1 MTQSISSRPSLEHC
15 RKEAKHL
22 LRALRSGDP
31 EALAEAVKTHQRF
44 SKNKEKLQK
53 DEAFKLSDAQYI
65 LARRYG
71 FESWSKLKI
80 HVERESR
87 KAAIPQNRESRIER
101 LMDAALKGDISAV
114 KLLIE
119 YEPDLIAATGKHGFS
134 ALQFSALQFAVES
147 GSVSL
152 VQYLLDSG
160 ADIQF
165 CAEGS
170 HSPLSWAITLGNL
183 KMANF
188 LLSEGAGVDLW
199 CASGLGLFDSVRSFW
214 DESGRLRTGA
224 SRTGASRRDE
234 KGSFLP
240 KPPLLEKEIVAD
252 ALYVACRNEQYEVAE
267 FLFGKE
273 PNPNF
278 RAYMGGTCL
287 HWAEFTGNRRLV
299 SLLLSH
305 GADPGMK
312 DYSFQKVPAEF
323 GIFCTISWGYDG
335 LVKRLLRN
343 NPQVVDL
350 RAEWGTPLEVAQKHG
365 NERIIE
371 MISKLSRKRRSAK
384 TVEAG
389 LSRRFCEACIRG
401 DTVKVAQLLKKE
413 NALVH
418 CRGQVRENHVAFM
431 KKQGG
436 DDGWTPLHLAAHY
449 GQAAIVGTLCDGG
462 ADLNA
467 IAKNRI
473 GNTPLI
479 AATFGNQEEV
489 ISILIDRGADIG
501 ATDSN
506 GWTAARMAKENGY
519 KKLLNILK
527 RVEKQVIEGLK
538 RAITRA
544 DVSGISKSLKQ
555 NSSLANDWK
564 PIMDASYGGSAEVV
578 SLLLKHGA
586 DPNVLSKTVQR
597 HRPLHR
603 AIEHK
608 KTFPKHVGHEKTV
621 QTLLKHGA
629 DVRLRGG
636 YEKVTAVAH
645 AAITGEPRFLP
656 HLRRKMR
663 KLDIFHAAVLGEE
676 NEVSR
681 ILKKDTSQATAQ
693 DGNGWE
699 PLMYAAASR
708 LHWSDPSASERQIG
722 ICEKLIA
729 AGADPKTVWHWAG
742 KWPLQALYYATGHG
756 NHPQLAGLLLEN
768 GVNPNDGESLLHSAQ
783 EGYFKCLD
791 MLLEYGGDLNDI
803 ANEGACTPLWW
814 VLKWGGTGSVKWLL
828 EHGANPNIKS
838 GKDRE
843 TALHVAVSRGVNN
856 NALALLLK
864 YGANLRLR
872 NGAGLTPLAL
882 ARKKRKTRVVEFL
895 E

>member
-22 LRALRSGDP
+22 LKALRSGDP

-71 FESWSKLKI
+71 FESWSKLKTY
-80 HVERESR
+80 VERESR
-87 KAAIPQNRESRIER
+87 KAAIPPNRVSRIEQ
-101 LMDAALKGDISAV
+101 LMDAALKGDISRTE
-114 KLLIE
+114 LLIE
-119 YEPDLIAATGKHGFS
+119 YDPDLITATGKHGFS
-134 ALQFSALQFAVES
+134 ALQFAVES
-147 GSVSL
+147 GSEPL
-152 VQYLLDSG
+152 VKLLIKSG
-160 ADIQF
+160 AVINF
-165 CAEGS
+165 CADGS

-183 KMANF
+183 KMAHY
-188 LLSEGAGVDLW
+188 LLNKGAGADLW
-199 CASGLGLFDSVRSFW
+199 CASGMGLLDSVRSFW
-214 DESGRLRTGA
+214 DETGRLRPGA
-224 SRTGASRRDE
+224 SRTGASRRDD
-234 KGSFLP
+234 KGKSLP
-240 KPPLLEKEIVAD
+240 KPPLRENEIIAD
-252 ALYVACRNEQYEVAE
+252 ALYIACRNEHYEVAE
-267 FLFGKE
+267 ILLDKE
-273 PNPNF
+273 PDPNF

-350 RAEWGTPLEVAQKHG
+350 RAEWGTPLELAQKHG

-389 LSRRFCEACIRG
+389 LSRRFSEACIRG
-401 DTVKVAQLLKKE
+401 DAEEVTQLLNKG
-413 NALVH
+413 NALLH
-418 CRGQVRENHVAFM
+418 CRGQVREDHVAYM
-431 KKQGG
+431 KKQGA

-449 GQAAIVGTLCDGG
+449 GKAPIVRTLCDGG

-467 IAKNRI
+467 IAENSV

-479 AATFGNQEEV
+479 AATFGNQEEI
-489 ISILIDRGADIG
+489 ISILLEHGADIG

-506 GWTAARMAKENGY
+506 GWTAERMAKENEY
-519 KKLLNILK
+519 KKLRKILK
-527 RVEKQVIEGLK
+527 GAEKQVTDALK
-538 RAITRA
+538 RAVNRA
-544 DVSGISKSLKQ
+544 DLSGISKSLKK
-555 NSSLANDWK
+555 NSSMAKYWK
-564 PIMDASYGGSAEVV
+564 PIMDASYGGSTEVV

-663 KLDIFHAAVLGEE
+663 KLDIFHAAVLAEE

-681 ILKKDTSQATAQ
+681 ILRKDTSQATAQ

-756 NHPQLAGLLLEN
+756 NHPQLARLLLEN
-768 GVNPNDGESLLHSAQ
+768 GANPNDGESLLHSAQ
-783 EGYFKCLD
+783 EGYFECLD
-791 MLLEYGGDLNDI
+791 VLLEYGGDLNDT
-803 ANEGACTPLWW
+803 ANEGVCTPLWW

-828 EHGANPNIKS
+828 EHWADPNIKS

-856 NALALLLK
+856 NALAMLLK

-882 ARKKRKTRVVEFL
+882 AKKKRKARVVEFL